1 LTGDWV
7 HQFQVVLHRVTV
19 SSSTTHDTD
28 PKRGNLVLSLIV
40 RLDKLLEDVAHDVGV
55 LCGLGQ

>member
-7 HQFQVVLHRVTV
+7 YQAQVVLHRVTV
-19 SSSTTHDTD
+19 SNSATHDTD
-28 PKRGNLVLSLIV
+28 PTLGNLVLSPIV
-40 RLDKLLEDVAHDVGV
+40 RLDKLLEDVAHDVDV